1 MWAVRGSGWLFVG
14 RGLAPAGGFANGE
27 ATSPDRAI
35 SPPPP
40 PFDIS
45 EKRKNGVSIPT
56 RHFFILSRRYCN
68 GRSADRDWC

>member
-1 MWAVRGSGWLFVG
+1 MCGPYGDRGGFFVG

-56 RHFFILSRRYCN
+56 RHRLSKNLQIRYIH
-68 GRSADRDWC
+68 GSL